1 MAEDVDP
8 RLDLQCDIMLEGLEA
23 IRNISG
29 ALLAWDWKDD
39 AERLSAIHAVSE
51 ALYNFD
57 ARSDVALGVSRD
69 AMLRLQAD
77 HPEIANMCPKAYAWL
92 ETTTAQ

>member
-1 MAEDVDP
+1 MTHTVDD
-8 RLDLQCDIMLEGLEA
+8 RTTLQCDIMLEGMAA

-39 AERLSAIHAVSE
+39 AERLSAIYGISE

-57 ARSDVALGVSRD
+57 VRSDVALGVTRT
-69 AMLRLQAD
+69 ALLKLRED
-77 HPEIANMCPKAYAWL
+77 HPEIANMCPQAFAWVDSA
-92 ETTTAQ
+92 EG

>member
-1 MAEDVDP
+1 MTAPNPDM
-8 RLDLQCDIMLEGLEA
+8 RRDLQSDIMLEGMEA
-23 IRNISG
+23 VRNISG

-39 AERLSAIHAVSE
+39 AERLAAIHSISE

-57 ARSDVALGVSRD
+57 VRSDVALNVSRD
-69 AMLRLQAD
+69 AMTRLRDD

-92 ETTTAQ
+92 DAS

>member
-1 MAEDVDP
+1 MTTQT
-8 RLDLQCDIMLEGLEA
+8 LDLQYDVMREGMEA

-39 AERLSAIHAVSE
+39 AERLSAIHLISE

-57 ARSDVALGVSRD
+57 ARSEVALDASRP
-69 AMLRLQAD
+69 ALVKLRD
-77 HPEIANMCPKAYAWL
+77 THPEIMNMCPALSTWL
-92 ETTTAQ
+92 DTAP